1 MNIIEWRNTLCQDE
15 SVSPR
20 GKHIGLTLSL
30 FYRENKRTYPTI
42 DTLCDWTSSTS
53 NTVSS
58 AIKDLIKAKYLT
70 KKPFRFP
77 NARFSATEYIFE
89 GVTDYEIKEKEALP
103 AKFEPPIEVA
113 FEPAIEPPIEPSKFE
128 DKIEEI
134 EEESKK
140 NNIDAKNID
149 VADLYTA
156 LAEKKKPVRASVP
169 EIELPY
175 ITLPDEWKDFC
186 KLEMRWDKEQA
197 YSAFT
202 NFRDYWTSP
211 ARGAKNKKKDWFMTF
226 KTTSRSGITKPNA
239 NIVPKKKHEREDGMA
254 LIMENLYGTR

>member
-15 SVSPR
+15 TVSTR

-30 FYRENKRTYPTI
+30 FYREGKRTYPTI

-53 NTVSS
+53 NTVSN
-58 AIKDLIKAKYLT
+58 AIKDLIKAKYLA

-89 GVTDYEIKEKEALP
+89 GVTDCEIKEKETLP
-103 AKFEPPIEVA
+103 AKFEPAIEVA

-134 EEESKK
+134 EEENKK
-140 NNIDAKNID
+140 NNINKNTG
-149 VADLYTA
+149 VADLYIA
-156 LAEKKKPVRASVP
+156 LAEKQKPKRTTVP

-175 ITLPDEWKDFC
+175 TTLPDEWKDFC
-186 KLEMRWDKEQA
+186 KLEMKWSKEQA

-211 ARGAKNKKKDWFMTF
+211 ARGLKNKKKDWFMTF

-239 NIVPKKKHEREDGMA
+239 NIVQLKNSGRVDGMA
-254 LIMENLYGTR
+254 MMREHLHGK